1 MKRQARIGRSIEM
14 VYAPRAYKPDQLDR
28 AVKIA
33 ALLRRGTFVYCEPP
47 RW

>member
-1 MKRQARIGRSIEM
+1 MKRQARIGRSLEM
-14 VYAPRAYKPDQLDR
+14 VHAPSAYTPAQLDR
-28 AVKIA
+28 AVKVA